1 MLMGIVGVTGATALI
16 LCGFGIMNS
25 IETVQSKTFTEIMRY
40 DAEIKLKSAVTA
52 AEADEMFRT
61 VENAESFDTAMSM
74 SVTVYGENG
83 ESQTPYFVVLDDKQ
97 DALAFQ
103 DMNGNTVLLPDNGA
117 LITPR
122 MAKEL
127 NAKVGDTIRTEM
139 TDGTVF
145 SFVVAYVI
153 DFPVGN
159 EIYMSKTAFGEI
171 CKTPYATRV
180 LFVNG
185 QNLGLDILRENPRV
199 ALAETKEEMIADM
212 NAVLYIM
219 QTIQWFLIVFSALLA
234 FSVMMVLGRMN
245 YYERMRELATLKVL
259 GFRKNE
265 MKRLVLRENIW
276 VTVFALP
283 FGVAGASLL
292 LSSVLS
298 LATNSDMEIQPFIS
312 AISVLSSF
320 ALILVFTL
328 FVNFLMGKKFKG
340 IDMVASLK
348 SVE

>member
-1 MLMGIVGVTGATALI
+1 MLMGIVGVTGAAALI

-25 IETVQSKTFTEIMRY
+25 IEAVQSKTFREIMHY
-40 DAEIKLKSAVTA
+40 DAEIKLKSAATA
-52 AEADEMFRT
+52 ADTCEMLRM

-74 SVTVYGENG
+74 SVTVNG
-83 ESQTPYFVVLDDKQ
+83 DNGKPQTPYLVVLDDGQ
-97 DALAFQ
+97 NALAFQ
-103 DMNGNTVLLPDNGA
+103 DMNGIAVSLPDSGA

-122 MAKEL
+122 MAKGLE
-127 NAKVGDTIRTEM
+127 AGVGDSIKVET
-139 TDGTVF
+139 TDGAAF
-145 SFVVAYVI
+145 SFVVADII

-159 EIYMSKTAFGEI
+159 EIYLSKSAFGKI
-171 CKTPYATRV
+171 CKIPYAARV
-180 LFVNG
+180 LFVKG
-185 QNLGLDILRENPRV
+185 QGLGLDILRADPRV
-199 ALAETKEEMIADM
+199 ASAETKAEMKADM
-212 NAVLYIM
+212 DTVLHIM
-219 QTIQWFLIVFSALLA
+219 QTMQWFLLVFSALLA

-245 YYERMRELATLKVL
+245 YYERLRELATLKVL

-283 FGVAGASLL
+283 FGFAGASLL

-298 LATNSDMEIQPFIS
+298 LATTSDMEIQPLIS
-312 AISVLSSF
+312 ATSVASGC
-320 ALILVFTL
+320 ALILFFTL
-328 FVNFLMGKKFKG
+328 FVNFLMGRKFKG